1 MVARHEL
8 MKKKYPDMPNAK
20 GVPLTG
26 LQNARPETK
35 RIYETVKRN
44 LEEMP
49 FDVKEYLEFDVPGSD
64 AVGDWGH

>member
-49 FDVKEYLEFDVPGSD
+49 FDVKEYLEVDLPAKID
-64 AVGDWGH
+64 PDWGN